1 MLRTVSALLLVA
13 LLAGCASVSV
23 MPGSAPG
30 RPAAPIAQEEGDR
43 LADEGRHL
51 EAARAWAAAAA
62 ASRGAARDR
71 AWLQSAEQYRR
82 AGDDGASRQ
91 ALDQSNRRRMDGGDA
106 ILHDTLTA
114 GFRVAA
120 GQSVQAMALL
130 GQPRETVPPAQRA
143 HWHEVRARALEA
155 GGRRFDAAGEL
166 AWMNDLLDRNARAG
180 NIRRID
186 ALLRAVPDAQLAA
199 SSATLPAGHPLY
211 VYVGRALTARGL
223 PLPRPYDRSA
233 SSAGFEDL
241 PQAEFDGYRPPLRLA
256 ALLPLSGPAAVAG
269 KSVRDGLLAGYYG
282 ENRRRPQLRFYDTA
296 EAGGV
301 VAAFRRA
308 HDDGAQMLVGPLIR
322 DDVDAIFNLPELDL
336 PMVALNRGSAPP
348 PPGSTAFALAP
359 EDEGTAAAERLLN
372 RGHRRVLV
380 VTQSDDAAR
389 RALGAFRERLVA
401 GGGEIM
407 GEVAVSEDNPDFVP
421 ALQRGMGGSRP
432 DALFLTLKAAPARLL
447 SSQMDLAGL
456 LGVPRVSTSLILSG
470 ANLRMD
476 TELDGIEYPE
486 LPWLL
491 GLRGGSPDPDT
502 IGRTLPTTQGG
513 GARLFAFGMDAW
525 KLVAQLD
532 QLTRDPAAIVRGN
545 TGELQ
550 IDGFGT
556 IVRRPAWAVF
566 SGGRSRPALDGALM
580 PDAGSN

>member
-1 MLRTVSALLLVA
+1 MLRSASLLLVVA

-23 MPGSAPG
+23 MPGSAPT
-30 RPAAPIAQEEGDR
+30 APMAQSEASR

-51 EAARAWAAAAA
+51 ESARAWAATAD

-71 AWLQSAEQYRR
+71 AWLQAAEQYRR
-82 AGDDGASRQ
+82 AGDTGAARQ
-91 ALDQSNRRRMDGGDA
+91 SLEQSNRRRLEGGDV

-114 GFRVAA
+114 GFRMAA
-120 GQSVQAMALL
+120 GEPGPALALL
-130 GQPRETVPPAQRA
+130 AQPRESVPTAQRA
-143 HWHEVRARALEA
+143 QWHEVRAQAFEA

-166 AWMNDLLDRNARAG
+166 AWKNELLDREGRAE

-211 VYVGRALTARGL
+211 VYAGRALTSRGL

-233 SSAGFEDL
+233 SSAGFEEL

-282 ENRRRPQLRFYDTA
+282 ENRRRPELRFYDTA
-296 EAGGV
+296 ASGGV

-308 HDDGAQMLVGPLIR
+308 HEDGAQMLVGPLIR

-372 RGHRRVLV
+372 RGQRRVLV

-401 GGGEIM
+401 GGGEII
-407 GEVAVSEDNPDFVP
+407 GEVAVSEGNPDFVP

-456 LGVPRVSTSLILSG
+456 LGVPRVGTSLILSG

-491 GLRGGSPDPDT
+491 GLRGSTPDPDT

-532 QLTRDPAAIVRGN
+532 QLTRDPAAVVRGN

-566 SGGRSRPALDGALM
+566 SGGRSRPALDGALL